1 MSLPWWLRN
10 WRRLHRNLAVRHNV
24 NELWLARVVR
34 QYDDYLVYPRRKF
47 EQTRNITNNDSIEL
61 DPRTNRTPNIDGPII
76 D

>member
-1 MSLPWWLRN
+1 M
-10 WRRLHRNLAVRHNV
+10 

-47 EQTRNITNNDSIEL
+47 EQTRNFTNNDSIEL